1 MTTTT
6 SANPTARRRF
16 APYVA
21 IAVAVVLAMFVF
33 LLATSDDEQST
44 RSPLLDKA
52 APSVAGTG
60 FRGESFDLDAE
71 RGKWV
76 VVNFFST
83 TCDPCI
89 QEHPELVKFS
99 EDHADSAS
107 VVSVTFEDKPQAVR
121 DFFEQ
126 NGGDWPVL
134 LENTGSIAV
143 AYGVV
148 AVPESYVID
157 PFGVVRAKILG
168 GVRAEDLSDLIGAT

>member
-1 MTTTT
+1 MST
-6 SANPTARRRF
+6 RRRF

-21 IAVAVVLAMFVF
+21 IAVALVLAMFVF
-33 LLATSDDEQST
+33 LLATSEDEQST

-52 APSVAGTG
+52 APAIAGTG
-60 FRGESFDLDAE
+60 FRDDAFDLDAE

-83 TCDPCI
+83 TCVPCI

-99 EDHADSAS
+99 QEHGNDAS
-107 VVSVTFEDKPQAVR
+107 VVSVTFEDKPAAVR
-121 DFFEQ
+121 NFFEN

-148 AVPESYVID
+148 AVPESYLID
-157 PFGVVRAKILG
+157 PFGIVRAKFLG
-168 GVRAEDLSDLIGAT
+168 GVRSDELSELIS